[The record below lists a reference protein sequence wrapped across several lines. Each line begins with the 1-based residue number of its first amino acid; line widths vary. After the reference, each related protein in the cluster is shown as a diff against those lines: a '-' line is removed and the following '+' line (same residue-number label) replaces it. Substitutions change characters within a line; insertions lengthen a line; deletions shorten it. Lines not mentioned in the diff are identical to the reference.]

1 LVGLERIPALSG
13 GLARTGEERGE
24 IETVSAEPR
33 RLVAKVLS
41 GRRHVCQWASP

>member
-24 IETVSAEPR
+24 IETVSALLW
-33 RLVAKVLS
+33 RLV
-41 GRRHVCQWASP
+41 